1 MFFPMSW
8 IEERI
13 EGKAEKREDLGNSF
27 EDSFEAMAGTRS
39 LRGIFLT
46 GRYRNCFYDDVS

>member
-8 IEERI
+8 IEGRI
-13 EGKAEKREDLGNSF
+13 EGKAEKREDLDNSF
-27 EDSFEAMAGTRS
+27 EDSFEEMAGTRS

-46 GRYRNCFYDDVS
+46 GRYRSVFL